1 MRNYNMDFIRGIA
14 VLCLVYMNGYGFGLI
29 DYVYVPLSTPP
40 FSDSVIHAF
49 STFLVDGRFR
59 TLFSLLFGAG
69 LYIQW
74 QKFKSSAPLKARLHW
89 LIIFGLAHGFLLWA
103 GDILFLYGVSG
114 WFALKYLQ
122 SNNQLLVKRAG
133 EFLLIGCVA
142 TALVLFS
149 VPDEVIYRD
158 SPQYTDLYSPHYVD
172 YFFNNLSM
180 NIFMLVAV
188 PVMLMWLCVGLMLIG
203 IYLFKNEVFSKGLT
217 KPHLIVCIAGAFIF
231 SGMRLYASK
240 FTGGAGYAIQ
250 EFINTF
256 AALFMAILYIHLI
269 VRFCRNR
276 AYVGR
281 LIQQAGRLAFT
292 LYICQTLMQLLL
304 YKVLY
309 PQWVLS
315 FNRLDYW
322 IVATCLVVVQLLFT
336 ALHSRYYEQ
345 GPLEYV
351 WRRLTKAKIAK
362 INA

>member
-14 VLCLVYMNGYGFGLI
+14 VLCLVYMNGYAFGLM
-29 DYVYVPLSTPP
+29 DYSYIPLSTPP
-40 FSDSVIHAF
+40 FSDTLIHAV
-49 STFLVDGRFR
+49 STFFVDGRFR

-74 QKFKSSAPLKARLHW
+74 QKVKSTAPLKARLHW
-89 LIIFGLAHGFLLWA
+89 LIIFGLVHGFLLWA
-103 GDILFLYGVSG
+103 GDILFLYGVSA

-142 TALVLFS
+142 TGLVLFS
-149 VPDEVIYRD
+149 APDEVVYRD
-158 SPQYTDLYSPHYVD
+158 SAQYIDLYSPHYSD
-172 YFFNNLSM
+172 YFLSNLGM
-180 NIFMLVAV
+180 NILMLVAV
-188 PVMLMWLCVGLMLIG
+188 PIMIMWLCVGLMLIG
-203 IYLFKNEVFSKGLT
+203 IYLYKNEVFSKGLT
-217 KPHLIVCIAGAFIF
+217 KPNLIVCIAGAFIF
-231 SGMRLYASK
+231 SGMRLYTSK
-240 FTGGAGYAIQ
+240 FTGGAGLAIQ

-256 AALFMAILYIHLI
+256 AALFMAVFYIHLI
-269 VRFCRNR
+269 VKFCNNR
-276 AYVGR
+276 AHVGQ

-315 FNRLDYW
+315 FNRIDYW
-322 IVATCLVVVQLLFT
+322 IVATGLVSGQLLFT
-336 ALHSRYYEQ
+336 ALYCRYYEQ

-351 WRRLTKAKIAK
+351 WRRLTQAKIAK